1 MLGMIFVA
9 DSFEK
14 IRVADEATAIL
25 RWAGALAVDQLRIA
39 LPFGRRQNL
48 LDLDFV
54 PPTIAEIV
62 FVQESRAFSAY
73 SAVEPRAKLVPEF
86 TRRFIQ
92 IKCRIGVLRI
102 VGLEAMQVRMCPSH
116 PELEYPVQTAER
128 RIAGDEQAPPDG
140 RINIAESDFE
150 LVYLRRFRLY
160 PLPAF
165 LYGTA
170 APSCEFLGV
179 DSQEPDLLLN
189 AAPEGRDWIGRDRM
203 PVTAAGQQML
213 GQVPNGHG
221 EDAAFPHM
229 ITRRLFDLRRVA
241 LDGGFIPNRSGV
253 EVDAIA
259 PRLSVNGL
267 KDQRVAAH
275 RLAGAQPIP
284 ELRRSGRSPNTFA
297 EMLKWQRYAIAGAK
311 S

>member
-1 MLGMIFVA
+1 MLRMIFVA
-9 DSFEK
+9 DLFEK
-14 IRVADEATAIL
+14 IRVAYDASAIL
-25 RWAGALAVDQLRIA
+25 RRAGALAVGEFRIG

-48 LDLDFV
+48 LNLDFV
-54 PPTIAEIV
+54 TPTIAEVV
-62 FVQESRAFSAY
+62 FVQKTRAFSAY
-73 SAVEPRAKLVPEF
+73 NAVEPRAKLVPEF

-116 PELEYPVQTAER
+116 PELEYPVQIAER

-150 LVYLRRFRLY
+150 LVYPRRLRLCFLS
-160 PLPAF
+160 AF
-165 LYGTA
+165 LYGTP
-170 APSCEFLGV
+170 APACKFISV
-179 DSQEPDLLLN
+179 DSQKPDLRLN
-189 AAPEGRDWIGRDRM
+189 AAPEGRDWIGRYRI
-203 PVTAAGQQML
+203 PVTAGGQQVL

-241 LDGGFIPNRSGV
+241 SDGGFIPNRSGV

-259 PRLSVNGL
+259 PRFSVNGL

-284 ELRRSGRSPNTFA
+284 ELRRSGRSPNPFA
-297 EMLKWQRYAIAGAK
+297 EMLHWQRYAIADTK